1 MSKEFNLKIR
11 NVTFIQ
17 DFMLY
22 CNLSWFKFNVLYNP
36 IFYNKSYDNI
46 ITLFKE
52 HLKKDLTIS
61 EYVRLDDCLN
71 IVFAYE
77 TQSMLSLYQKYNKP
91 LSTKPMD
98 FLISIVVDE
107 NKFDLIN
114 KSENLFKIIN
124 PVKIYDTN
132 DPKAEFDMGKLI
144 SNKEQIAASYIKE
157 QMEQGFF
164 YEIYQK
170 LTWKKLDSLPDTF
183 KKVVNGKSILQT
195 LSLESNF
202 NDVCNENFIATEL
215 NKITNNDW
223 IKKIDF
229 DTFKFDIKEFCE
241 ISAGIRFIYV
251 QQSNLSSGNISLDD
265 KKKKQNELIN
275 QNMFYLKIPIKDCI
289 YEESLNQ
296 QLIFQNNK
304 IDYQYMIK
312 KLNEKE
318 AMKNLLLEIN
328 SEFYTTAIVN
338 NAINTLD
345 KLFDIAAE
353 KDKTISFSMQTLS
366 SSKEAIIE
374 RIGEFL

>member
-22 CNLSWFKFNVLYNP
+22 CNLSWFKFNILYNP

-46 ITLFKE
+46 VTLFKE
-52 HLKKDLTIS
+52 HLKKDLTIG

-77 TQSMLSLYQKYNKP
+77 TQSMLSLYQKYGKP

-124 PVKIYDTN
+124 PNKIYDTN
-132 DPKAEFDMGKLI
+132 DPKVEFDMGRLI
-144 SNKEQIAASYIKE
+144 SNKEQVGPSYVKE
-157 QMEQGFF
+157 QMEHGFF
-164 YEIYQK
+164 YEIYEK
-170 LTWKKLDSLPDTF
+170 VSWKKLDSLPDTF

-195 LSLESNF
+195 LSVESNF
-202 NDVCNENFIATEL
+202 NDVCNENLIATEL
-215 NKITNNDW
+215 NKILNNDW

-229 DTFKFDIKEFCE
+229 DTFKMDIKEFCD

-251 QQSNLSSGNISLDD
+251 QQSNLSSDNISLDD
-265 KKKKQNELIN
+265 KKKKQNEFIN
-275 QNMFYLKIPIKDCI
+275 GNIFYLKIPIKDCV

-304 IDYQYMIK
+304 IDYQYMVK

-328 SEFYTTAIVN
+328 SEFYTSSIVN

-345 KLFDIAAE
+345 KLFDMAAE
-353 KDKTISFSMQTLS
+353 KDKTISFSMQTLE
-366 SSKEAIIE
+366 SSKTAIIE